1 MKRREFL
8 KDSALLALAAGTLP
22 TTVVSCKNNAIDKGT
37 CTPLSVE
44 GSVVE
49 PQRRIPVIDH
59 ADVVVLGGGP
69 AGVSAAISAAR
80 QGADVMLL
88 ERQFYLGGLWTGGC
102 VLPVIDVYGK
112 AKQGG
117 REQAIHGFM
126 SEITS
131 KLSAMDMLIHKGE
144 MPVPDPE
151 AAKYV
156 LEQMVH
162 EAGVRV
168 LYNCQGANVIMSGDR
183 IDCII
188 VETKSGRVAIKAKC
202 FVDCS
207 GDGDLLEWSGED
219 FELRSHHIGAMWRCG
234 NMSNWK
240 NPKDA
245 TPIDSVKYFWW
256 RGEEEQNGL
265 DVYNVTRMQFNI
277 RRHIW
282 ESLKKI
288 QKMPGC
294 ENAFILDSGT
304 LPGVR
309 ITRVLNSVCNVDYDK
324 SLHYAEYEDCVGMSG
339 GDVTLVYRDAMPGV
353 ERPVWQIPY
362 RSLTP
367 KRVQNLL
374 VAGRCFGFDQ
384 DMVYDAREVGT
395 CFVTGQAAGTA
406 AAVSALNRVSVRDVD
421 VVDLRNRLKQQNVK
435 L

>member
-1 MKRREFL
+1 MERREFI
-8 KDSALLALAAGTLP
+8 KDSALLALAAGVIP
-22 TTVVSCKNNAIDKGT
+22 SSVMSCNGKSMDKSTT
-37 CTPLSVE
+37 TPLKIE
-44 GSVVE
+44 GSVTE
-49 PQRRIPVIDH
+49 PEKRIPIIDH

-69 AGVSAAISAAR
+69 AGVSAAVSAAR

-88 ERQFYLGGLWTGGC
+88 ERQFHLGGLWTGGC

-112 AKQGG
+112 GRQGG

-131 KLSAMDMLIHKGE
+131 KLSSMDMLIHNGE

-156 LEQMVH
+156 LEQMIQ
-162 EAGVRV
+162 ESGVRM
-168 LYNCQGANVIMSGDR
+168 LYNCQGADVIMSGDR

-219 FELRSHHIGAMWRCG
+219 FELRTHHIGAMWRYG

-240 NPKDA
+240 QPGGV
-245 TPIDSVKYFWW
+245 TPIDSVKFFWW
-256 RGEEEQNGL
+256 RGEDDQNGL
-265 DVYNVTRMQFNI
+265 DVYNVTRLQLKI
-277 RRHIW
+277 RDHIW
-282 ESLKKI
+282 DTLKTV
-288 QKMPGC
+288 QKTPGC
-294 ENAFILDSGT
+294 ENAFVLDSGT

-309 ITRVLNSVCNVDYDK
+309 ITRVLDAVCNVDYDK
-324 SLHYAEYEDCVGMSG
+324 SLRYEEYEDCIGLSG
-339 GDVTLVYRDAMPGV
+339 GDVTVVYKNGMPGV

-367 KRVQNLL
+367 KRVNNLL
-374 VAGRCFGFDQ
+374 VAGRCFGFEQ

-406 AAVSALNRVSVRDVD
+406 AAMSALNRVSVRDVD
-421 VVDLRNRLKQQNVK
+421 VADLRNRLKQQNVK